1 MTEVEVTTAK
11 AALKALPAEWVSPEF
26 SAAIL
31 DRAALTAIHRMVGEQ
46 VATATGDVAAATA
59 ALTVDPS
66 DATITTLV
74 TTLVT
79 AQAALTA
86 IDDVATIL
94 PPITIDASACAQ
106 VVAVAGRAM
115 ASAAPPAPIAL
126 DYSDEMQMWRNA
138 SRISSRA
145 AVDAPIATDADRAA
159 LASWTDADEQVRQWR
174 DGASMWRSPNSSDVL
189 STLGAAQSYIDR
201 AAAVADAVEDADKV
215 TSEANA
221 ARAAAGLNWSAS

>member
-1 MTEVEVTTAK
+1 MTVETEVSTAQ
-11 AALKALPAEWVSPEF
+11 AALAALPESWVSPEF
-26 SAAIL
+26 SATIL
-31 DRAALTAIHRMVGEQ
+31 DRASLQAVHRMVSSR
-46 VATATGDVAAATA
+46 VATATEAVAAATA
-59 ALTVDPS
+59 ALAVDPS
-66 DATITTLV
+66 DATISDLV
-74 TTLVT
+74 AT
-79 AQAALTA
+79 QATLTA
-86 IDDVATIL
+86 LSDVQAIL

-106 VVAVAGRAM
+106 AVALAGHAM
-115 ASAAPPAPIAL
+115 ASAAPPAPIVL
-126 DYSDEMQMWRNA
+126 HYSDEMAQWRNA
-138 SRISSRA
+138 SRISSRV

-174 DGASMWRSPNSSDVL
+174 DGASMWRSPNTSDVL

>member
-1 MTEVEVTTAK
+1 MTEPEISTAT
-11 AALKALPAEWVSPEF
+11 AALAALPSSWISPEF
-26 SAAIL
+26 QATIL
-31 DRAALTAIHRMVGEQ
+31 DRASLQAVHRMVSTQ
-46 VATATGDVAAATA
+46 ASAATEAVAAATA
-59 ALTVDPS
+59 ALAVDPS
-66 DATITTLV
+66 DATISDLV
-74 TTLVT
+74 AT
-79 AQAALTA
+79 QATLTA
-86 IDDVATIL
+86 LSDVQAIL

-106 VVAVAGRAM
+106 AVALAGHAM
-115 ASAAPPAPIAL
+115 ASAAPPAPIVL
-126 DYSDEMQMWRNA
+126 HYSDEMAQWRNA
-138 SRISSRA
+138 SRISSRV

>member
-1 MTEVEVTTAK
+1 MTEPEISTAT
-11 AALKALPAEWVSPEF
+11 AALAALPSSWISPEF
-26 SAAIL
+26 QATIL
-31 DRAALTAIHRMVGEQ
+31 DRASLQAVHRMVSTQ
-46 VATATGDVAAATA
+46 ASAATEAVAAATA
-59 ALTVDPS
+59 ALAVDPS
-66 DATITTLV
+66 DATISDLV
-74 TTLVT
+74 AT
-79 AQAALTA
+79 QATLTA
-86 IDDVATIL
+86 LSDVQAIL

-106 VVAVAGRAM
+106 AVALAGHAM
-115 ASAAPPAPIAL
+115 ASAAPPAPIVL
-126 DYSDEMQMWRNA
+126 HYSDEMAQWRNA
-138 SRISSRA
+138 SRISSRV

-174 DGASMWRSPNSSDVL
+174 DGASMWRSPNTSDVL